1 MESAWRVIDCIDV
14 EGQLR
19 YERGRMVVCAD
30 GKEPVA
36 VPLAQT
42 AVLLLG
48 LRANISTALLFR
60 LAQEGVSALFC
71 DWRGVPTGA
80 LDSWGSTP
88 SRVTIRHWAQVDMS
102 VPRQKNAWKRIV
114 KAKIR
119 GQARCLEMC
128 GRQRS
133 GALLEMSNHVK
144 TGDATNVEGMAA
156 REYWKN
162 LFDSDEG
169 FCRMPGSGIGRNA
182 LLDYGY
188 AVLRGFVIRSIL
200 AAGLDP
206 TFGVN
211 HHNRANY
218 FCLAD
223 DLIEPYRPVVDCCV
237 AQMDASAELDRD
249 TKRLIVEAVNG
260 RFSGD
265 GLTVPSSLSD
275 FAQQYGLYCEGQCEV
290 LRVPVFGTDHEE
302 G

>member
-1 MESAWRVIDCIDV
+1 MESAWRVIDCTNV

-19 YERGRMVVCAD
+19 YERGRLVVCAKD
-30 GKEPVA
+30 EDPVEI
-36 VPLAQT
+36 PLAQT

-48 LRANISTALLFR
+48 LKANISTALLYM
-60 LAQEGVSALFC
+60 LAQEGVSVLVC
-71 DWRGVPTGA
+71 DWRGVPSGA
-80 LDSWGSTP
+80 LDSWGTTP
-88 SRVTIRHWAQVDMS
+88 SRVTIRHWAQVEMT

-119 GQARCLEMC
+119 GQARCLELC
-128 GRQRS
+128 KRPRGE
-133 GALLEMSNHVK
+133 ALLEMANRVR
-144 TGDATNVEGMAA
+144 TGDVTNVEGMAA
-156 REYWKN
+156 REYWRN
-162 LFDSDEG
+162 LFASEEE
-169 FCRMPGSGIGRNA
+169 FCRSPGSGIGRNA

-200 AAGLDP
+200 SAGLDP

-237 AQMDASAELDRD
+237 AQMDDAMPLDKE
-249 TKRLIVEAVNG
+249 TKQIIVEAVNG
-260 RFSGD
+260 QFAKD
-265 GLTVPSSLSD
+265 GLTVPSSLND
-275 FAQQYGLYCEGQCEV
+275 FAQQYGIYCEGKCDV
-290 LRVPVFGTDHEE
+290 LKVPVFGADDEE

>member
-1 MESAWRVIDCIDV
+1 MENAWRVIDCINV

-19 YERGRMVVCAD
+19 YERGRMVVCARD
-30 GKEPVA
+30 KEPVE

-48 LRANISTALLFR
+48 LRANISTALLSR
-60 LAQEGVSALFC
+60 LAQEGVSVLVC
-71 DWRGVPTGA
+71 DWKGVPVGA
-80 LDSWGSTP
+80 LDSWGATP
-88 SRVTIRHWAQVDMS
+88 SRVVIRHWAQVEMT

-128 GRQRS
+128 GRPRG
-133 GALLEMSNHVK
+133 GALLQMSRHVR
-144 TGDATNVEGMAA
+144 TGDVSNVEGMAA
-156 REYWKN
+156 REYWQN
-162 LFDSDEG
+162 LFMPEEG
-169 FCRMPGSGIGRNA
+169 FSRQPGSGIGKNA

-188 AVLRGFVIRSIL
+188 AILRGFVIRAIL

-211 HHNRANY
+211 HHNRSNY

-223 DLIEPYRPVVDCCV
+223 DLIEPFRPVVDCCV
-237 AQMDASAELDRD
+237 AQMGVFTLDREA
-249 TKRLIVEAVNG
+249 KQRIVEAVNG
-260 RFSGD
+260 QCTAG
-265 GLTVPSSLSD
+265 GLTVPSSLND
-275 FAQQYGLYCEGQCEV
+275 FAQQYGLYCEGRCDL
-290 LRVPVFGTDHEE
+290 LRVPVFGENNNEE